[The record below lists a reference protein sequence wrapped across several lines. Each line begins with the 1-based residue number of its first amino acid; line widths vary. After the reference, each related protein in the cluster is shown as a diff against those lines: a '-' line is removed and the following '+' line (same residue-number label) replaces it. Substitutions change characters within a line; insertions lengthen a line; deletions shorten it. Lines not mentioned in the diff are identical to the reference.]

1 MDLTDVM
8 REASIIDHSWAEK
21 PGGMTTGDE
30 PLIDVESLKKHNN
43 IKPELEIQWGG
54 GGPEIDIDE
63 PAGVVQRNLGD
74 ESPDVNSVIVFA
86 RDMMNRGFM
95 GRDLN
100 RTLRLKFAVET
111 LKAAAKELGEQLKL
125 EGIIGCIAVDG
136 RGYKNCKAALEA
148 AQQSPYKGLIKYVI
162 GCECGTPH
170 DMPRAPKGNLLGV
183 GDSST
188 GSAVDDFLADSRIH
202 RAEMV
207 SVCRSTALPILVQ
220 ADELDPS
227 DMKDGLVDLMTLTA
241 LPPEK
246 AKEFAKQG
254 GIQALRAAFK
264 WIQENR
270 EATADGRYE
279 GRVDASEHVIESSQP
294 VVEINAP
301 PQRPIDIDGSAPSK
315 SYRVAVDMPGPST
328 KLDAPMSLGSELV
341 VELGR
346 ASQGALDVV
355 PRGPIG
361 DIDLAKTA
369 QKAEDVD
376 MQPHLGGTFAGT
388 DEIELDA
395 KKSHAGELKVEF

>member
-8 REASIIDHSWAEK
+8 REASIIDHSWAGK

-43 IKPELEIQWGG
+43 IKPELEVQWGG

-100 RTLRLKFAVET
+100 RVLRSKFAVET

-125 EGIIGCIAVDG
+125 EGIVGCIAVDG
-136 RGYKNCKAALEA
+136 RGYKNCKMALES

-170 DMPRAPKGNLLGV
+170 DMPRAPKGSLIGV
-183 GDSST
+183 GDST

-207 SVCRSTALPILVQ
+207 SVCRSTALPILGQ
-220 ADELDPS
+220 TDDLDPS
-227 DMKDGLVDLMTLTA
+227 DVKDGLIDLMTLTA
-241 LPPEK
+241 LPPKK
-246 AKEFAKQG
+246 AEEFLKQG
-254 GIQALRAAFK
+254 GIQALRAAFRWTQK
-264 WIQENR
+264 NR
-270 EATADGRYE
+270 EAAADGKYE
-279 GRVDASEHVIESSQP
+279 GGVDASGHVLEASQP

-301 PQRPIDIDGSAPSK
+301 PQRDIDIDGSAPSK
-315 SYRVAVDMPGPST
+315 SYRIAVDNPGPST
-328 KLDAPMSLGSELV
+328 RLDAPMSLGSELV

-346 ASQGALDVV
+346 VAQGALDVV
-355 PRGPIG
+355 PRGPLS
-361 DIDLAKTA
+361 DIELTKKA
-369 QKAEDVD
+369 QKAADVD
-376 MQPHLGGTFAGT
+376 IQPHLSGMFAGT

-395 KKSHAGELKVEF
+395 KKVHAKEMDVEF